1 MRVREPDGPAALW
14 VLSRVKRLALLAR
27 SFELKRVLV
36 EGSAN
41 TGDGQR
47 KLAYLGE
54 GESLAWLKGAYFKR
68 VDHEAV
74 SRRSL
79 LSLGGEVQ
87 RLAAGGATVFVEVNR
102 WLDFLVPPGGWLT
115 FPWLRQVVDLSQVD
129 RKKRKKSVEA
139 YVGRKVRQQGFRCR
153 VSSDRADLVRFF
165 RELYIPYLS
174 WRFGAEANPRSLRQ
188 LETALRSGFLLQILD
203 PDGWQAGSVCLR
215 RSDWLTALTLGLRP
229 DYETNLARGAISALY
244 YFLFRFAEEKSIGW
258 VDLMRSRPQAD
269 DGVYWHKKRWGARPE
284 KAAWPHTCL
293 RVFLPPGGSPP
304 PRLARLMIW
313 TGQGFVE
320 LGEMVPDRFGA

>member
-41 TGDGQR
+41 TGDSR
-47 KLAYLGE
+47 HKVAYLGE

-68 VDHEAV
+68 VDRQAV
-74 SRRSL
+74 GRQSL
-79 LSLGGEVQ
+79 LSLGEEVQ
-87 RLAAGGATVFVEVNR
+87 RLAAGGAVVFVEVNR
-102 WLDFLVPPGGWLT
+102 WLDFLNPHGGWLT
-115 FPWLRQVVDLSQVD
+115 FPWLRQVVALSQVD
-129 RKKRKKSVEA
+129 RKKRKKSVEREVA
-139 YVGRKVRQQGFRCR
+139 RKVRQQGFRCR
-153 VSSDRADLVRFF
+153 VSSDRADLVRFH
-165 RELYIPYLS
+165 RELYVPYLS
-174 WRFGAEANPRSLRQ
+174 WRFGAQANPRGLGE
-188 LETALRSGFLLQILD
+188 LKTALRSGFLLQVLD
-203 PDGWQAGSVCLR
+203 PEGWLAGSVCLR
-215 RSDWLTALTLGLRP
+215 RSDRLIVLAFGLGP

-244 YFLFRFAEEKSIGW
+244 YFLFRFAEEKSIDR
-258 VDLMRSRPQAD
+258 VDLVRSRPQAD

-284 KAAWPHTCL
+284 KDAWPHTCL